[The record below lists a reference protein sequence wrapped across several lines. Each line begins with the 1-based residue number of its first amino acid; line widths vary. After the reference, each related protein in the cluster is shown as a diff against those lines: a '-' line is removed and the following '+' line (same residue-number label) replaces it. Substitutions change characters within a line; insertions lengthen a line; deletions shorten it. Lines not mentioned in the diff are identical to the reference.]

1 MAKAPDMDNNFDPEN
16 TNFFDDPEYYQ
27 GSRPSSSDPESS
39 SEVSFEPGT
48 PEGEEKYKQ
57 DLGAQDCQHRSMEF
71 LGTAPDHNGENKD
84 WFGCKN
90 CDYFTSRHEAVQKSL
105 ANLAGDVDTG
115 ETAEGSEPDV
125 FKLEG
130 HNYSDSTI
138 KYHEPRFIKRD
149 IPVPVPGEDGE
160 TEVGSAPMVFRATS
174 GPSRD
179 QADRLANDRQ
189 NKEFAD
195 EKQRSDDL
203 LAELDRRGET
213 IQRQNMLAR
222 RTAAKH
228 AAFIDSLR
236 KHLNNYEG

>member
-48 PEGEEKYKQ
+48 PEGEEKHKQ
-57 DLGAQDCQHRSMEF
+57 DLGALDCQHRSMEF

-90 CDYFTSRHEAVQKSL
+90 CDHFTTRHAAVQKSL

-115 ETAEGSEPDV
+115 ETSEGSEP
-125 FKLEG
+125 
-130 HNYSDSTI
+130 STYKKI
-138 KYHEPRFIKRD
+138 AGEYEP
-149 IPVPVPGEDGE
+149 V
-160 TEVGSAPMVFRATS
+160 S
-174 GPSRD
+174 GP
-179 QADRLANDRQ
+179 DRHEVDRHTIGAMVDIS
-189 NKEFAD
+189 N
-195 EKQRSDDL
+195 DL
-203 LAELDRRGET
+203 LAEVDRRGET

-236 KHLNNYEG
+236 KHLNSGLHINDLDTQ

>member
-27 GSRPSSSDPESS
+27 GSKPSSSDPESS

-71 LGTAPDHNGENKD
+71 LGTAPDHNGESKD

-90 CDYFTSRHEAVQKSL
+90 CDHFTSRHEAVQKSL

-115 ETAEGSEPDV
+115 ETAEGSEP
-125 FKLEG
+125 
-130 HNYSDSTI
+130 STYKKI
-138 KYHEPRFIKRD
+138 
-149 IPVPVPGEDGE
+149 DGE
-160 TEVGSAPMVFRATS
+160 YEPVS
-174 GPSRD
+174 GPD
-179 QADRLANDRQ
+179 KTIADARHIYTVEMIANSLE
-189 NKEFAD
+189 NEV
-195 EKQRSDDL
+195 EK
-203 LAELDRRGET
+203 RGET

-222 RTAAKH
+222 QTAAKH
-228 AAFIDSLR
+228 SAFIDSLR